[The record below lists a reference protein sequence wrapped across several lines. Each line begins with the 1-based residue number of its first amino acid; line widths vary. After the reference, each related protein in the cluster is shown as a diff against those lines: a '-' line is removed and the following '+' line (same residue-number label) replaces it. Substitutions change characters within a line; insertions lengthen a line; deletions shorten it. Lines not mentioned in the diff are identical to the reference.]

1 MKTKRTNKGKKMVTR
16 PSFKTT
22 EEERKLVGQMCAV
35 GIPQESIC
43 LVVRDGIDDKTL
55 RKHIRR
61 ELDTA
66 KIIANTKVA
75 GSLYN
80 KAINGDTGASAFWLK
95 TQCGWTEK
103 SQIELEHKGN
113 VNFNIEIIG
122 VEPD

>member
-1 MKTKRTNKGKKMVTR
+1 MSKKAGQ
-16 PSFKTT
+16 PKFKPT
-22 EEERKLVGQMCAV
+22 EEERKLVKQMCAV

-43 LVVRDGIDDKTL
+43 LVVRDGIDSKTL
-55 RKHIRR
+55 RKHFRR
-61 ELDTA
+61 ELDTS
-66 KIIANTKVA
+66 KIIANTRVA

-80 KAINGDTGASAFWLK
+80 KAINGDTGASVFWLK

-122 VEPD
+122 VEPDKPTD

>member
-1 MKTKRTNKGKKMVTR
+1 MSKKAGQ
-16 PSFKTT
+16 PKFKPT

-55 RKHIRR
+55 RKHFRR
-61 ELDTA
+61 ELDTS
-66 KIIANTKVA
+66 KIIANTRVA

-113 VNFNIEIIG
+113 VILELQIID
-122 VEPD
+122 VNPDGTKD